1 MSRIGQGDNHV
12 IPLLL
17 RAYVHARARYAHKM
31 TRPPG
36 RPCTR
41 RYASETPRVGHAR
54 ARYTSEP
61 ARAAASDRSIDSHA
75 SRTSW
80 EGAPDSTGIRGLS
93 PRARASICCVVA
105 LHVRAKQS
113 WSTASSSSSGWVDTC
128 FEPRA
133 GRGAAGRLGVRR
145 LMIGCFFMLLFSL
158 PRGCVVLC
166 GGRGAYGAGQL

>member
-93 PRARASICCVVA
+93 PARARVDLLRRCTARTRQAVV
-105 LHVRAKQS
+105 
-113 WSTASSSSSGWVDTC
+113 VDGVVVVVGL
-128 FEPRA
+128 
-133 GRGAAGRLGVRR
+133 GRY
-145 LMIGCFFMLLFSL
+145 LF
-158 PRGCVVLC
+158 
-166 GGRGAYGAGQL
+166 